1 MAKLQN
7 LNRSSIEIHSVINA
21 NLLRRGMNL
30 WPPFLGAGITV
41 EKISKDFRYA
51 KVRLKHG
58 ILNRNIV
65 GVHFGGSLFAMT
77 DPFFMMMVSQ
87 NIGKGYIAWDQ
98 AAKIEFLKPGKGP
111 VHASFELTQEQID
124 DVISAAESGDKVLK
138 DFVADV
144 KDKEEDV
151 VARIT
156 KTLYIRKKMKKN

>member
-1 MAKLQN
+1 M
-7 LNRSSIEIHSVINA
+7 NA

-41 EKISKDFRYA
+41 KHIAKDFRHA
-51 KVRLKHG
+51 RVSLRQGL
-58 ILNRNIV
+58 LNRNIV

-87 NIGKGYIAWDQ
+87 NLGKGYIIWDQ
-98 AAKIEFLKPGKGP
+98 AAKIEFLKPGKGT

-124 DVISAAESGDKVLK
+124 DIIRAAEPGDKIFK
-138 DFVADV
+138 DFVVDV

-156 KTLYIRKKMKKN
+156 KTLYIRKKMKKS

>member
-1 MAKLQN
+1 M
-7 LNRSSIEIHSVINA
+7 NA
-21 NLLRRGMNL
+21 NLLRKCMNL

-87 NIGKGYIAWDQ
+87 NIGKRYIVWDQ
-98 AAKIEFLKPGKGP
+98 AAKIEFLKPGKGK
-111 VHASFELTQEQID
+111 VHATFEITQKQID
-124 DVISAAESGDKVLK
+124 EIINLAKTGDKVLK
-138 DFVADV
+138 DFVVDV
-144 KDKEEDV
+144 KDKEEDT

-156 KTLYIRKKMKKN
+156 KTLYIRKKPEKS

>member
-1 MAKLQN
+1 M
-7 LNRSSIEIHSVINA
+7 NA

-41 EKISKDFRYA
+41 EHIAKDFRQA

-58 ILNRNIV
+58 LLNRNII

-87 NIGKGYIAWDQ
+87 NIGKGYIVWDQ
-98 AAKIEFLKPGKGP
+98 AAKIEFLKPGKGK
-111 VHASFELTQEQID
+111 VHANFEITQAQID
-124 DVISAAESGDKVLK
+124 DIINSAQSGDKVLK
-138 DFVADV
+138 DFVVDV
-144 KDKEEDV
+144 KDQEDDV

-156 KTLYIRKKMKKN
+156 KTLYIRKKIKKS

>member
-1 MAKLQN
+1 M
-7 LNRSSIEIHSVINA
+7 NA

-41 EKISKDFRYA
+41 EKISKDFRHA
-51 KVRLKHG
+51 KVRLKDG
-58 ILNRNIV
+58 LLNRNIV

-77 DPFFMMMVSQ
+77 DPFFMMMVSH
-87 NIGKGYIAWDQ
+87 NIGKGYIVWDQ

-124 DVISAAESGDKVLK
+124 DIIRAAESGDKVLK
-138 DFVADV
+138 EFVADV
-144 KDKEEDV
+144 KDQQEDV

-156 KTLYIRKKMKKN
+156 KTLYIRKKTQKS